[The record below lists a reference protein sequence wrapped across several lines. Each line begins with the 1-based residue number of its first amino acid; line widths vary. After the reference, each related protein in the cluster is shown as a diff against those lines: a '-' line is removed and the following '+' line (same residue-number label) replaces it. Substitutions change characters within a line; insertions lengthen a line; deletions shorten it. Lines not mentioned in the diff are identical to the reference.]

1 MDPNSSKT
9 EVDTSMAK
17 AVEHMLQE
25 FVGVRTG
32 KASPSLVENLEV
44 HVEAYASNMRL
55 KELAVITTP
64 EARTIMVQPFDP
76 SVTGDIERAIREN
89 GKLGLNPVSDGKVI
103 RLPIP
108 ELTEERRVEFVKVIR
123 NMAEESRIRVRAS
136 RKEGMDAAKSMK
148 ADNVLTEDQ
157 ARDFESEVQDLT
169 DRYIKEIDAKL
180 ADKEQELL
188 SLIHI

>member
-1 MDPNSSKT
+1 M
-9 EVDTSMAK
+9 
-17 AVEHMLQE
+17 
-25 FVGVRTG
+25 
-32 KASPSLVENLEV
+32 
-44 HVEAYASNMRL
+44 
-55 KELAVITTP
+55 
-64 EARTIMVQPFDP
+64 
-76 SVTGDIERAIREN
+76 TGDIERAIREN

-180 ADKEQELL
+180 ADKEQELMTV
-188 SLIHI
+188 

>member
-1 MDPNSSKT
+1 MDQETSKQ
-9 EVDTSMAK
+9 EVNTSMAK

-25 FVGVRTG
+25 FLGVRTG

-123 NMAEESRIRVRAS
+123 NMAEESRIRVRAC
-136 RKEGMDAAKSMK
+136 RKDGMDAAKAMK
-148 ADNVLTEDQ
+148 TENVLTEDQ
-157 ARDFESEVQDLT
+157 ARDFESEVQELT
-169 DRYIKEIDAKL
+169 DRYIKEIDGSL
-180 ADKEQELL
+180 AEKEQELMTV
-188 SLIHI
+188 

>member
-180 ADKEQELL
+180 ADKEQELMTV
-188 SLIHI
+188 